1 MKNVLRLSETQ
12 LHTVIKNSV
21 NRVLAEMEWK
31 PKNKKQQK
39 KKTMKEDINDDDAFY
54 RVQVCDKNGGERA
67 MPEDFPSYEEALDY
81 ARNLHPSMG
90 ECVEIYKMCERGGKV
105 DFIDQVH

>member
-12 LHTVIKNSV
+12 LHAVIKNSV
-21 NRVLAEMEWK
+21 NRVLAEMELK
-31 PKNKKQQK
+31 PKKKA
-39 KKTMKEDINDDDAFY
+39 MKEGINDDDAFY

-90 ECVEIYKMCERGGKV
+90 ECVEIYKMRERGGKV